1 MKEMSW
7 QKKEEHVRKVLSE
20 KFGVKFEEHEVPLR
34 GTDKPYRFDLVSPD
48 GSIIGEVKTY
58 VSPTKSEKKPSA
70 KIAHASEGCLFLVH
84 AEGAKRRLLILTDRN
99 FYTLY
104 KNERQGQMVEA
115 DGIEIM
121 LVEVK
126 SE

>member
-1 MKEMSW
+1 M
-7 QKKEEHVRKVLSE
+7 
-20 KFGVKFEEHEVPLR
+20 
-34 GTDKPYRFDLVSPD
+34 
-48 GSIIGEVKTY
+48 
-58 VSPTKSEKKPSA
+58 
-70 KIAHASEGCLFLVH
+70 H
-84 AEGAKRRLLILTDRN
+84 AEGAKRRYLILTGRN

-104 KNERQGQMVEA
+104 KNERQGQMAEA